1 MIFLQSD
8 FYIQLKTNKIVFIFG
23 PTAVGKSDILFHFP
37 KGVAEIISVDS
48 IQVYKEFD
56 IASCKPSIELR
67 SHIRHHLVDFLEP
80 IYEYNLGIFYKESCK
95 IIESLKEQKKIPIFV
110 GGSAFYFKHLRYGLP
125 SAPPVSE
132 KVRLY
137 INNLFIKMG
146 KDYLLEQLR
155 RVDFKRYESIN
166 QNDIYRIKRSLE
178 VYYQTGIPISQFLQ
192 REDMFENIVAIGL
205 RRPMDE
211 MKSRII
217 SRVKNMIDC
226 GLLDEIKSL
235 LGKGYDEKTP
245 AFKGIGYREF
255 LLWRSRP
262 CYLLNDIINLIVKNS
277 FLYVKRQ
284 MTFFNKLPNVLWFH
298 PDDDLKNILDLI
310 FV

>member
-1 MIFLQSD
+1 M
-8 FYIQLKTNKIVFIFG
+8 KRNKIVFIFG

-37 KGVAEIISVDS
+37 KGIAEVINVDS

-67 SHIRHHLVDFLEP
+67 SHIKHHLVDFLEP

-95 IIESLKEQKKIPIFV
+95 IIENLREQKKIPVFV

-125 SAPPVSE
+125 STPPISE
-132 KVRLY
+132 EVRLY
-137 INNLFIKMG
+137 VNNLFITMG
-146 KDYLLEQLR
+146 KDYLLEELK
-155 RVDFKRYESIN
+155 RVDFERYESVN

-178 VYYQTGIPISQFLQ
+178 VYYQTGIPISKFLQ
-192 REDMFENIVAIGL
+192 KEQIFDNILAIGL
-205 RRPMDE
+205 KRPMEE
-211 MKSRII
+211 MRARIV
-217 SRVKNMIDC
+217 SRVENMINC

-235 LGKGYDEKTP
+235 LGRGYDERTP

-262 CYLLNDIINLIVKNS
+262 YSMLSDIMNLIVKNS

-284 MTFFNKLPNVLWFH
+284 MTFFDRLPDVLWFH